1 MEPKDRLFTI
11 ILSCEK
17 YRHKMLSQDTSRLG
31 DHMYF
36 IGDPSLSSP
45 LVKGKVV
52 YLPCPDNYES
62 LSVKSMMAV
71 KWAVE
76 NKDFDLLLK
85 TDDDVVFLD
94 GFDKIVKDASKND
107 YSGLL
112 VRGDYS
118 SDWHFGKCESEE
130 LNDVKFFVPRVIYCM
145 GGAYFLSKR
154 AASIVANHGLKE
166 DYCIFEDAQVGSVL
180 WRSRVFG
187 VKIDVEKGFSWPI

>member
-1 MEPKDRLFTI
+1 MELKDRLFTI

-36 IGDPSLSSP
+36 IGDPALSSP
-45 LVKGKVV
+45 LVKGEVV

-71 KWAVE
+71 KWVVQ

-94 GFDKIVKDASKND
+94 GFDQIVDDASKSD
-107 YSGLL
+107 YSGLV
-112 VRGDYS
+112 VRGDYD
-118 SDWHFGKCESEE
+118 SDWHFGKCESKE
-130 LNDVKFFVPRVIYCM
+130 LNNMKLFVPRIFYCM
-145 GGAYFLSKR
+145 GGAYFLSKK
-154 AASIVANHGLKE
+154 AALIVANHRLE
-166 DYCIFEDAQVGSVL
+166 QDYFIFEDVQVGAIL
-180 WRSRVFG
+180 WRSKIFGQRVL
-187 VKIDVEKGFSWPI
+187 IEKAFSWPQ

>member
-1 MEPKDRLFTI
+1 MGSKKRLFTI

-17 YRHKMLSQDTSRLG
+17 YRHKMLSQDTSKLG

-36 IGDPSLSSP
+36 IGDPALSSP

-62 LSVKSMMAV
+62 LSRKSLMAV
-71 KWAVE
+71 KWVVE

-94 GFDKIVKDASKND
+94 GFDQIVDDASKSD
-107 YSGLL
+107 YSGLV
-112 VRGDYS
+112 VRGGYDS
-118 SDWHFGKCESEE
+118 SWHFGKCENEE
-130 LNDVKFFVPRVIYCM
+130 LNNVKLFVPLIFYCM

-154 AASIVANHGLKE
+154 SALILAEYELGDKYS
-166 DYCIFEDAQVGSVL
+166 IFEDVEVGKTLWKNKIFGQRVL
-180 WRSRVFG
+180 
-187 VKIDVEKGFSWPI
+187 IEKGFSWPQ